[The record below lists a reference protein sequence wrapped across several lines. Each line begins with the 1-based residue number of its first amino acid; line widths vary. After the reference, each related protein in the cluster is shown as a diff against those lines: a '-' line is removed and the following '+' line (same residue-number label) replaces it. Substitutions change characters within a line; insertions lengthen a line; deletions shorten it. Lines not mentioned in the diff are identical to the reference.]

1 MALTRKCALAHRFTL
16 EPHLRNLVLMAS
28 SRIASEEQSLTILV
42 SLVASE

>member
-16 EPHLRNLVLMAS
+16 EPHLRNPVLMAS
-28 SRIASEEQSLTILV
+28 SHMTSEEQSLTVLV